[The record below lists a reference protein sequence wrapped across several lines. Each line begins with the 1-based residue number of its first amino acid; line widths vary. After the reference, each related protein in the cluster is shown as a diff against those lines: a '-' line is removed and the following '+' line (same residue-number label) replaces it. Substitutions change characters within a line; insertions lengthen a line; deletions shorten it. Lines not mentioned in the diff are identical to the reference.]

1 MKIYISGKIE
11 GDSNYKEK
19 FRFAEDALKSMFPNG
34 TILNPANAPKGLSN
48 GTYMR
53 LALAQIDESDFVCF
67 LPDWE
72 RSAGAKLEKLYCEYI
87 GKPIFGWGY

>member
-53 LALAQIDESDFVCF
+53 LALASPRTVRKSDRMADDSKNPANLCS
-67 LPDWE
+67 
-72 RSAGAKLEKLYCEYI
+72 R
-87 GKPIFGWGY
+87 